1 MQGTEQLNSLLRD
14 TGDAPLNEAELDVV
28 VRQSTLQGEEIADR
42 QQDRKERK
50 KYALLVFVFLVF
62 FTLIILG
69 IIAFQ
74 GFNNFTCFYLSDTV
88 LVTLITTSLAT
99 VVGIFLIVMR
109 YLFKQ
114 AG

>member
-1 MQGTEQLNSLLRD
+1 MQGTEQLDSLLRD
-14 TGDAPLNEAELDVV
+14 TDTNPLNEAELNIVAN
-28 VRQSTLQGEEIADR
+28 QSTLGEDIADR

-62 FTLIILG
+62 FTLIVLG
-69 IIAFQ
+69 IIISH
-74 GFNNFTCFYLSDTV
+74 GWNNFTCFYLSDTV
-88 LVTLITTSLAT
+88 LITLITTSLAT

-114 AG
+114 SA